1 MVNRSNFLHRLP
13 DRVGAGR
20 ATLVEKGWLSVT
32 PVDFQEALLDITVWR
47 TAEAG
52 TEFSRSGDD
61 AGGLIAIG
69 SGIAEISIESG
80 HPDTRFVHIAHAGS
94 WAGYRPLLGKSRNV
108 TFTARSKLLWAL
120 VPQSAMER
128 LLEEQPRFWRHIALL
143 ADGAY
148 ETTAQIMVDLTRH
161 NGRSRVAATLL
172 RMAGCRNADQ
182 GAGTPLE
189 IRVPQADI
197 AALAVMSRNTLGG
210 YLTELATLGL
220 IEIHYRNIH
229 IINAPGLRN
238 LLESEE

>member
-1 MVNRSNFLHRLP
+1 MANRSDFLRRLP
-13 DRVGAGR
+13 ERTAAGR
-20 ATLVEKGWLSVT
+20 AALLEKGWLSVT
-32 PVDFQEALLDITVWR
+32 PTDFQASLFDIMVWK
-47 TAEAG
+47 TAEVG
-52 TEFSRSGDD
+52 TEFSRSGDE

-80 HPDTRFVHIAHAGS
+80 HPDTRFVHIAHPGS
-94 WAGYRPLLGKSRNV
+94 WAGYRPLLGQRRNV
-108 TFTARSKLLWAL
+108 TFTARSEVLWAL
-120 VPQSAMER
+120 VPQRAMEH
-128 LLEEQPRFWRHIALL
+128 LLDEQPRFWRHIALL

-148 ETTAQIMVDLTRH
+148 ETAAQIMVDLTRH

-172 RMAGCRNADQ
+172 RMAGCRNANQ

-189 IRVPQADI
+189 IRVPQSEI
-197 AALAVMSRNTLGG
+197 AALAVMSRNTLGT

-238 LLESEE
+238 LLEIEE